1 MIEIV
6 TVMHQVATWANT
18 IILLAVL
25 FVSIILLQKARVF
38 LKDLFMDAI
47 QIYAGFQQAKLDAK
61 RNQARLELYQNE
73 ARLLMRDQRRQ
84 ILADLEGGSL

>member
-1 MIEIV
+1 MIGIV
-6 TVMHQVATWANT
+6 TIMHQVATWTNT

-38 LKDLFMDAI
+38 LKDLLMDAI
-47 QIYAGFQQAKLDAK
+47 QIYAGFQQARLDVK
-61 RNQARLELYQNE
+61 RDEARLELYQNE